1 MAKIRVLPDTLA
13 NKIAAGE
20 VVERPASVVKELLEN
35 ALDAGAR
42 KINIE
47 VEAGGKRLIR
57 IIDDGEGMTR
67 DDAIIAFERHATSK
81 LRTAEDL
88 ETITTLGF
96 RGEALPSIAAVSKLF
111 LRTRTAGDLE
121 GTEVEFN
128 GGKLVNVRDIAW
140 PGGTEIEVKDLF
152 FNMPARRKFL
162 KSDATESFHITN
174 LVQHYALANH
184 ELAFLLV
191 NNGRDSIRVTQVQ
204 SVKDRAYQILGGGL
218 LKKLLEVKHEANGLR
233 IEGFI
238 SNPQEQRSSR
248 DAQYLFV
255 NRRFVKDQLIG
266 RALTEAYRSMM
277 PSGTYPA
284 AVLFIDLPPD
294 EVDVNVHPAKTEVR
308 FLHEAALFSFVRDS
322 IAQSLK
328 ATQTITR
335 LPGTYGEVKQAEDR
349 MKTDAPRWQNIPTW
363 SQRTFSPVEALPSG
377 STSQPTPSTKENA
390 RNPFQESQTN
400 SEDAL
405 QQSGSPVEA
414 EMANAEA
421 ELRRR
426 LLEDLRANV
435 LHSSDPDVTGK
446 LSEEGAAGRPL
457 LAESIKE
464 SGRMGAAGDPGE
476 PRIADGSLAAHQ
488 VENSMNAHGSHP
500 SYEAGEMA
508 SGSADFGATAVDRLS
523 GYTETLKQNVSQ
535 EPATSYWHGIKP
547 MGQIR
552 DSYIVATD
560 DEGLLLF
567 DQHVVHER
575 ILFEQIRDG
584 KMSRAMQ
591 IQPLLIPETL
601 DLTPAEVE
609 AFSVVK
615 DELEHMGIEAME
627 LSGRTIAIKTSPAGV
642 TSKDVVAIVQ
652 QLLSA
657 VERERRTFT
666 IETVRDEIAA
676 SLACKAAIKVNM
688 PLTDEKMQW
697 LIDELMKTQ
706 NPMTC
711 PHGRPI
717 IMRFDLRDI
726 ERGFKRPV

>member
-1 MAKIRVLPDTLA
+1 MSKIRVLPDSLA

-35 ALDAGAR
+35 ALDAGAT

-47 VEAGGKRLIR
+47 IETGGKRLIR

-88 ETITTLGF
+88 ESIVTLGF

-111 LRTRTAGDLE
+111 LRTKTANELE

-128 GGKLVNVRDIAW
+128 GGKLINVRDIAW
-140 PGGTEIEVKDLF
+140 HRGTEIEVKELF

-174 LVQHYALANH
+174 LVQHYALSNPQIG
-184 ELAFLLV
+184 FLLV
-191 NNGRDSIRVTQVQ
+191 NNGRDAIRVSSTPNF
-204 SVKDRAYQILGGGL
+204 KDRAYQILGSSL
-218 LKKLLEVKHEANGLR
+218 LTKLLEVNQERDGLK
-233 IEGFI
+233 ITGYV

-248 DAQYLFV
+248 DAQYLFI
-255 NRRFVKDQLIG
+255 NHRFVKDQLVG

-284 AVLFIDLPPD
+284 AVLFIEVPPT

-308 FLHEAALFSFVRDS
+308 FLHESIIFAFVRDA
-322 IAQSLK
+322 IAQAIK
-328 ATQTITR
+328 ATEPTTR
-335 LPGTYGEVKQAEDR
+335 FPNTFSIPRSEERL
-349 MKTDAPRWQNIPTW
+349 KTDAPRWQTPVQTWEQKILSTPTENAP
-363 SQRTFSPVEALPSG
+363 FSNNLPKERVEVAVDVQSEKIRSSEGDNFQALPDVV
-377 STSQPTPSTKENA
+377 NH
-390 RNPFQESQTN
+390 FES
-400 SEDAL
+400 
-405 QQSGSPVEA
+405 
-414 EMANAEA
+414 
-421 ELRRR
+421 
-426 LLEDLRANV
+426 
-435 LHSSDPDVTGK
+435 GK
-446 LSEEGAAGRPL
+446 LPEEADSFDSAKNFSDKL
-457 LAESIKE
+457 
-464 SGRMGAAGDPGE
+464 
-476 PRIADGSLAAHQ
+476 RIASTVEESPDFSIQKPIKAPQADEDQ
-488 VENSMNAHGSHP
+488 VSVNLVI
-500 SYEAGEMA
+500 
-508 SGSADFGATAVDRLS
+508 D
-523 GYTETLKQNVSQ
+523 ETLYRPPQIDTQPVVESEVTVSDSEPIVETAAQNMG
-535 EPATSYWHGIKP
+535 HGIKP

-552 DSYIVATD
+552 DSYIIATD

-575 ILFEQIRDG
+575 ILFEQIRDN
-584 KMSRAMQ
+584 KLSRLGDV
-591 IQPLLIPETL
+591 QPFLIPETL
-601 DLTPAEVE
+601 DLTPSEAE
-609 AFSVVK
+609 AFQVVQE
-615 DELEHMGIEAME
+615 ELEQAGIETMQ
-627 LSGRTIAIKTSPAGV
+627 LSGRTIAIKTAPAGINA
-642 TSKDVVAIVQ
+642 KDVVALVQ
-652 QLLSA
+652 QLLTA
-657 VERERRTFT
+657 VERERRSFT

-688 PLTDEKMQW
+688 PLTTEKMEW

-717 IMRFDLRDI
+717 FMRFSLRDI

>member
-1 MAKIRVLPDTLA
+1 MSKIRILPDTLA

-47 VEAGGKRLIR
+47 VESGGKRLIR
-57 IIDDGEGMTR
+57 IVDDGEGMTR

-81 LRTAEDL
+81 LRTAADL
-88 ETITTLGF
+88 EFITTLGF

-111 LRTRTAGDLE
+111 LRTKTPSDVE

-128 GGKLVNVRDIAW
+128 GGKLVAVRDIAW

-174 LVQHYALANH
+174 LVQHYSLANH
-184 ELAFLLV
+184 QLALMLI
-191 NNGRDSIRVTQVQ
+191 NNGRDSIRVPAVQ
-204 SVKDRAYQILGGGL
+204 SLKERAYQILGGSL
-218 LKKLLEVKHEANGLR
+218 LNKLLEVNGESNGLK
-233 IEGFI
+233 IIGYV
-238 SNPQEQRSSR
+238 SNPQEQRASK

-255 NRRFVKDQLIG
+255 NRRFVRDQLIS
-266 RALTEAYRSMM
+266 RALTESYRSMM

-284 AVLFIDLPPD
+284 AVLFIEVPAD

-308 FLHEAALFSFVRDS
+308 FLHEATIFAFVRDS

-328 ATQTITR
+328 ATDTITR
-335 LPGTYGEVKQAEDR
+335 LPGTYGGIRVAQERVR
-349 MKTDAPRWQNIPTW
+349 TDVPKWQNIPTW
-363 SQRTFSPVEALPSG
+363 SQNTFNAVEALPAVSKSVPG
-377 STSQPTPSTKENA
+377 PTTAPDNSSEVRQTPFENGALDSESTAQANLG
-390 RNPFQESQTN
+390 ESPATDNQTG
-400 SEDAL
+400 L
-405 QQSGSPVEA
+405 Q
-414 EMANAEA
+414 AEA
-421 ELRRR
+421 ELRRE
-426 LLEDLRANV
+426 LLEDLQANV
-435 LHSSDPDVTGK
+435 AGSSSPQTISADEQDRLKTAV
-446 LSEEGAAGRPL
+446 EQ
-457 LAESIKE
+457 
-464 SGRMGAAGDPGE
+464 GAAGDASGAHINEGQSYAGAEKAAADVAPFERNKVAATAGQQETGE
-476 PRIADGSLAAHQ
+476 PI
-488 VENSMNAHGSHP
+488 P
-500 SYEAGEMA
+500 
-508 SGSADFGATAVDRLS
+508 
-523 GYTETLKQNVSQ
+523 TEDS
-535 EPATSYWHGIKP
+535 ATSFWHGIKP

-560 DEGLLLF
+560 DEGLLIF

-584 KMSRAMQ
+584 KMSRGTQ

-601 DLTPAEVE
+601 DLTPAEAE
-609 AFSVVK
+609 AFQVVK
-615 DELEHMGIEAME
+615 DELEIMGIETME
-627 LSGRTIAIKTSPAGV
+627 LSGRTIAIKTAPAGLA
-642 TSKDVVAIVQ
+642 SKDVVAIVE

-666 IETVRDEIAA
+666 IETIRDEIAA
-676 SLACKAAIKVNM
+676 SMACKAAIKVNM
-688 PLTDEKMQW
+688 ALTDEKMQW
-697 LIDELMKTQ
+697 LINELMKTQ

>member
-1 MAKIRVLPDTLA
+1 MSKIRVLPDTLA

-88 ETITTLGF
+88 ESITTLGF
-96 RGEALPSIAAVSKLF
+96 RGEALPSIAAVSKLY
-111 LRTRTAGDLE
+111 LRTKTANDVE

-184 ELAFLLV
+184 ELALLLI
-191 NNGRDSIRVTQVQ
+191 NNARDSIRVPAVQ
-204 SVKDRAYQILGGGL
+204 SVKERAYQILGGPL
-218 LKKLLEVKHEANGLR
+218 LNKLLEVNAESNGLK
-233 IEGFI
+233 IVGYV
-238 SNPQEQRSSR
+238 SNPQEQRSSK

-255 NRRFVKDQLIG
+255 NHRFVKDQLIG
-266 RALTEAYRSMM
+266 RALSESYRSMM

-284 AVLFIDLPPD
+284 AVLFIQVPPD

-308 FLHEAALFSFVRDS
+308 FLHEATIFSFVRDS

-328 ATQTITR
+328 STQTITR
-335 LPGTYGEVKQAEDR
+335 LPGTYGNAKSAEER
-349 MKTDAPRWQNIPTW
+349 VKTDAPRWQNIPTW
-363 SQRTFSPVEALPSG
+363 SQKTFHPVEALP
-377 STSQPTPSTKENA
+377 TSSKPVPVTTSAPANSNPLGVTS
-390 RNPFQESQTN
+390 NPFQEGQVGGRAVESA
-400 SEDAL
+400 SEVKQNPARFPATENEEL
-405 QQSGSPVEA
+405 FQ
-414 EMANAEA
+414 AEA
-421 ELRRR
+421 ELRRE
-426 LLEDLRANV
+426 LLEDLKSNVADTTGDEERNTAGGQEIAQLPSVAGQKGNQALAGAPESVSSAARDELNNRASTMIQQETV
-435 LHSSDPDVTGK
+435 GQSPA
-446 LSEEGAAGRPL
+446 EE
-457 LAESIKE
+457 S
-464 SGRMGAAGDPGE
+464 
-476 PRIADGSLAAHQ
+476 
-488 VENSMNAHGSHP
+488 
-500 SYEAGEMA
+500 
-508 SGSADFGATAVDRLS
+508 
-523 GYTETLKQNVSQ
+523 
-535 EPATSYWHGIKP
+535 ATSFWHGIKP

-584 KMSRAMQ
+584 KMSRGRQ
-591 IQPLLIPETL
+591 IQPLLIPETM
-601 DLTPAEVE
+601 DLNPAEAE
-609 AFSVVK
+609 AFQVVK
-615 DELEHMGIEAME
+615 DELENMGIETME
-627 LSGRTIAIKTSPAGV
+627 LSGRTIAIKTAPAGLA
-642 TSKDVVAIVQ
+642 SKDVVSIVQ

-666 IETVRDEIAA
+666 IETIRDEIAA

-697 LIDELMKTQ
+697 LINELMKTQ

>member
-1 MAKIRVLPDTLA
+1 MSKIRVLPDTLA

-47 VEAGGKRLIR
+47 VESGGKRLIR

-88 ETITTLGF
+88 EFITTLGF

-111 LRTRTAGDLE
+111 LRTKTPSDVE

-162 KSDATESFHITN
+162 KSDTTESFHITN
-174 LVQHYALANH
+174 LVQHYALANY
-184 ELAFLLV
+184 ELSLLLI
-191 NNGRDSIRVTQVQ
+191 NNGRDSIRVPAVQ
-204 SVKDRAYQILGGGL
+204 SLKERAYQILGGSL
-218 LKKLLEVKHEANGLR
+218 LNKLLEVNGESNGLK
-233 IEGFI
+233 IMGYV
-238 SNPQEQRSSR
+238 SNPQEQRSSK

-255 NRRFVKDQLIG
+255 NRRFVKDQLIS
-266 RALTEAYRSMM
+266 RALTESYRSMM

-284 AVLFIDLPPD
+284 AVLFIEVPPD

-308 FLHEAALFSFVRDS
+308 FLHEATIFSFVRDS

-328 ATQTITR
+328 STETITR
-335 LPGTYGEVKQAEDR
+335 LPGTYGGTRVTQER
-349 MKTDAPRWQNIPTW
+349 LRTDVPRWQNIPTW
-363 SQRTFSPVEALPSG
+363 SQSNFNPVEALPSVSKSAPV
-377 STSQPTPSTKENA
+377 STPVPAKS
-390 RNPFQESQTN
+390 PFQEKVAEAMPAQSASEAQQNVERISQTN
-400 SEDAL
+400 DQSWL
-405 QQSGSPVEA
+405 QTEA
-414 EMANAEA
+414 EV
-421 ELRRR
+421 RRK
-426 LLEDLRANV
+426 LLEDFQANIAPSTEKQMIDAADEQGIAE
-435 LHSSDPDVTGK
+435 SSFAANQPEIQSSG
-446 LSEEGAAGRPL
+446 SSQEMAAG
-457 LAESIKE
+457 
-464 SGRMGAAGDPGE
+464 G
-476 PRIADGSLAAHQ
+476 
-488 VENSMNAHGSHP
+488 
-500 SYEAGEMA
+500 
-508 SGSADFGATAVDRLS
+508 ADFELNKVAATSTEQETGAQIPA
-523 GYTETLKQNVSQ
+523 E
-535 EPATSYWHGIKP
+535 EPASSFWHGIKP

-560 DEGLLLF
+560 DEGLLIF

-584 KMSRAMQ
+584 KMSRSTQ
-591 IQPLLIPETL
+591 IQPLLIPETV
-601 DLTPAEVE
+601 DLTPAEAE
-609 AFSVVK
+609 AFRIVK
-615 DELEHMGIEAME
+615 DELENMGIETME
-627 LSGRTIAIKTSPAGV
+627 LSGRTIAIKTAPAGLA
-642 TSKDVVAIVQ
+642 SKDVVAIVQ

-666 IETVRDEIAA
+666 IETIRDEIAA

-688 PLTDEKMQW
+688 ALTDEKMQW
-697 LIDELMKTQ
+697 LINELMKTQ

-726 ERGFKRPV
+726 ERSFKRPV